1 MPDNGRGLSA
11 LEKALMAPEP
21 ITSPNLEPLPASSSS
36 KAAIRRCRA
45 AWKRAFDFYI
55 ESKGDNFMT
64 RKKMPPTTQ
73 NPSIAPPC
81 RHSIA
86 LRTSNRG
93 SAKSNIG
100 RQIHGVAHS
109 LHLLP
114 LCKSI

>member
-64 RKKMPPTTQ
+64 RKKCLRPRKTRLLR
-73 NPSIAPPC
+73 
-81 RHSIA
+81 RHA
-86 LRTSNRG
+86 GTR
-93 SAKSNIG
+93 
-100 RQIHGVAHS
+100 
-109 LHLLP
+109 
-114 LCKSI
+114 